1 MKIKNLIIV
10 FILQLI
16 IILGLFIYFYNQN
29 KDLSKQIVY
38 LEITNQEGEN
48 DKLKFDISEIDEYVF
63 QYNQAPTN
71 SDGVYFKTNLNLKVG
86 DTVYLKLDQYG
97 SGKSASI
104 ILASTDINSI
114 NKHSYYEINDMEK
127 KPFIKGTI
135 VEIKSAKLEQGEP
148 TKYIVEYGIEEGEFL
163 AGNLGGGVVKVRIN
177 SQGKSTLLEVYKDN
191 KVIYKSLE

>member
-1 MKIKNLIIV
+1 MKIRNLIIV

-16 IILGLFIYFYNQN
+16 IILGLFIYFHNQN

-48 DKLKFDISEIDEYVF
+48 DKLKFDISGIDEYVF
-63 QYNQAPTN
+63 QYNQASTN

-114 NKHSYYEINDMEK
+114 NNHSYYEINDMEK
-127 KPFIKGTI
+127 KPFIKGKI
-135 VEIKSAKLEQGEP
+135 VEIKSTKLEQGEP
-148 TKYIVEYGIEEGEFL
+148 TKYIVEYGIEKINFEFKSL
-163 AGNLGGGVVKVRIN
+163 AGAVAKVELN
-177 SQGKSTLLEVYKDN
+177 SNGEAKLVEVYQDN
-191 KVIYKSLE
+191 KVIYKAN